1 MSRKAIFMVRSVVSD
16 ESLRE
21 KFDRWYATEHL
32 PDAIKAFGADGASRA
47 WSTTDPSAHYAFYEF
62 ATMEKLKAAVGG
74 DALKGLIAEYDRVW
88 PKGVTRTREILSIAE

>member
-16 ESLRE
+16 ESLRD

-32 PDAIKAFGADGASRA
+32 PDAVKAFGADGASRA
-47 WSTTDPSAHYAFYEF
+47 WSTTDPAAHYAFYEF
-62 ATMEKLKAAVGG
+62 VSMEKLKAAVES

-88 PKGVTRTREILSIAE
+88 PNGVTRSREILQAAE